1 MHRLGPGQPRLDDF
15 FAFKLGRTEQW
26 RDQVADPR
34 LRATLSDQQRQLGR
48 IHHWLGW
55 IVWRRLRIWLRQL
68 IELGQ
73 QFSWGVLITLHHPA
87 LPQTRLD
94 LHPVAHLIGQPQSHC
109 LTGCQP
115 GFGGH
120 QTP

>member
-1 MHRLGPGQPRLDDF
+1 M
-15 FAFKLGRTEQW
+15 
-26 RDQVADPR
+26 
-34 LRATLSDQQRQLGR
+34 SDQQRQLGR
-48 IHHWLGW
+48 IHQGLGW
-55 IVWRRLRIWLRQL
+55 IVWRRLRLQIWLRQL

-73 QFSWGVLITLHHPA
+73 QFSWGVLVTLHYPA
-87 LPQTRLD
+87 LTQTRFD
-94 LHPVAHLIGQPQSHC
+94 LHPIAHLIGQPQSHC